1 MWRAGSVN
9 PYSLMLDFT
18 EVRGVWMDLRMACG
32 AAKRRERV
40 VQQAFA
46 AVWRNAYVRALVTIF
61 LFVVAFLFLWRTRQ
75 VWFLAVAAFLI
86 AYLVYPL
93 LIWSQRRFHARWLG
107 LVIFFLALG
116 VLVGLIVSLV
126 IGLVQQVIQFS
137 QTVPE
142 LVQRVTSD
150 ATDLPR
156 VIRSLPLPPALQ
168 AQAQSGYRAAVDQ
181 LGSLTSNLLEGLG
194 AFVTGGGLVTSI
206 TAVTSSIIDLI
217 ALLALTVYIL
227 LTLPQVTHFLVRMA
241 PKPYQGTTRDVLAK
255 FEHAV
260 GGYFRGQLVIAS
272 FVGVVVGAGFYLLG
286 IPLALSLGFLAG
298 VFNLVP
304 YLGVIV
310 STLPALLLALSGG
323 WWQVVGVLA
332 VVTVANQLET
342 HILSPLVLGRST
354 KLHPAVVI
362 IAIFIGA
369 SLSGIWGALIAVPL
383 AAFAKLLY
391 EDYYQTSRFYEN
403 G

>member
-1 MWRAGSVN
+1 M
-9 PYSLMLDFT
+9 
-18 EVRGVWMDLRMACG
+18 
-32 AAKRRERV
+32 
-40 VQQAFA
+40 QQAFA
-46 AVWRNAYVRALVTIF
+46 AVWRNAYVRSLVTLLLF
-61 LFVVAFLFLWRTRQ
+61 LAAFLFLWRTRQ

-93 LIWSQRRFHARWLG
+93 LVWSQRRFHARWLG
-107 LVIFFLALG
+107 LVLFFLALG
-116 VLVGLIVSLV
+116 VLVALMVSLV
-126 IGLVQQVIQFS
+126 VGLVQQVIQFS

-150 ATDLPR
+150 ATSLP
-156 VIRSLPLPPALQ
+156 VMIRNLPLPASLRS
-168 AQAQSGYRAAVDQ
+168 AAESGYRSGVDQ
-181 LGSLTSNLLEGLG
+181 LGNLTSRLLEGLG

-206 TAVTSSIIDLI
+206 TAVTSSVIDLI

-227 LTLPQVTHFLVRMA
+227 LTLPQVTHFLVRTA
-241 PKPYQGTTRDVLAK
+241 PKPYQGIVRDVLAK

-260 GGYFRGQLVIAS
+260 GGYFRGQLIVAS
-272 FVGVVVGAGFYLLG
+272 FIGIVVGAGFYLLG

-304 YLGVIV
+304 YLGVVV

-323 WWQVVGVLA
+323 WWQVLGVLA

-362 IAIFIGA
+362 IAILIGA